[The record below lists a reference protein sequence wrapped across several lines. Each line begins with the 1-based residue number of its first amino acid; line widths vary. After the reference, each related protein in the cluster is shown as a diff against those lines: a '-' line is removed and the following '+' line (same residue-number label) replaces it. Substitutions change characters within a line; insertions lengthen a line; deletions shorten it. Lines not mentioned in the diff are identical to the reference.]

1 MQPVI
6 PISIHGPAPLDLP
19 SYVLPS
25 NLHPPCL
32 GIAMDLDISPTT
44 RHLSPEGE
52 PGLIADGVITLQ
64 DAEGVFTSYR
74 QCLDRFLYNIL
85 EEHDSLTSIRK
96 SSPLLTAA
104 VCVVGAL
111 HTFSP
116 RYQACYE
123 HFVQLASVRL
133 FSKKNTPDDI
143 RALCIAAFWLGD
155 ISSSLIGAGRFRHR
169 S

>member
-1 MQPVI
+1 
-6 PISIHGPAPLDLP
+6 
-19 SYVLPS
+19 
-25 NLHPPCL
+25 
-32 GIAMDLDISPTT
+32 MDLNILPTT
-44 RHLSPEGE
+44 QHLSPEGE
-52 PGLIADGVITLQ
+52 PDLIADGVITLLF
-64 DAEGVFTSYR
+64 ASYR
-74 QCLDRFLYNIL
+74 QCLDWLFYNIL

-116 RYQACYE
+116 QYQTCYE

-133 FSKKNTPDDI
+133 FSKRNTPDDI
-143 RALCIAAFWLGD
+143 RAHCIAAFWLGD
-155 ISSSLIGAGRFRHR
+155 ISSSLIGAGRFRHH